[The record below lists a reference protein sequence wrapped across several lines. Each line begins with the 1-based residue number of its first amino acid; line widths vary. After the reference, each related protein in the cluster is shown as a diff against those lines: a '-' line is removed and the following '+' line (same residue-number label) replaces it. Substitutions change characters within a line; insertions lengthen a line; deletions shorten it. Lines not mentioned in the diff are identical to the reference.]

1 MRCKN
6 AASLATK
13 VNFEMSNKT
22 ENKEALAW
30 ARKKLRKAVD
40 ETIQRGAFVDQVV
53 EAKPIWVL
61 HEKVAIGQARESS
74 RPDAFVWI
82 ICGDL
87 PTDHVGSRAA
97 ATPRDALRH
106 FALKWHMDAERYK
119 IPAVRKAHGWPEDKD
134 VSHLTDQLIAKAEEL
149 YAIVEED
156 SLWT

>member
-1 MRCKN
+1 MNVK
-6 AASLATK
+6 
-13 VNFEMSNKT
+13 MSDKT
-22 ENKEALAW
+22 DSKEALAW
-30 ARKKLRKAVD
+30 AREKLRKAVD

-74 RPDAFVWI
+74 RSDAFVWI